1 MCEIVMLIF
10 GIITL
15 IRGKFTLTR
24 GKEVRGVPARIIGLV
39 LALPFPLSFALI
51 IFAGI
56 ALAIVGKPPAEED
69 LRTMGIVIEVVIV
82 GLCFI
87 AAIGIANVYSQPVSK
102 QRADENIEEVD
113 LPERYHEH
121 FQAEEDSRTR
131 PRADGPEVT
140 DQPPRPSA
148 RPEDDRIRD

>member
-24 GKEVRGVPARIIGLV
+24 GKEVRGVPARVIGLV
-39 LALPFPLSFALI
+39 LMLPFPLSLALDLL
-51 IFAGI
+51 AGI
-56 ALAIVGKPPAEED
+56 VLAILGKPPTEQEA
-69 LRTMGIVIEVVIV
+69 TTIGVVIEVCIV
-82 GLCFI
+82 ALCFI
-87 AAIGIANVYSQPVSK
+87 TAIVMANVYSQPIAK

-121 FQAEEDSRTR
+121 FQAEEDARSARR
-131 PRADGPEVT
+131 SDSPEVT
-140 DQPPRPSA
+140 EQPPRPSA